1 LVSLRLGLDRRLAA
15 TLGAGGAV
23 CGVSAAIAIA
33 GAVGAEKE
41 HAPIAITT
49 VIVWAVVMIFVLP
62 LVSRAL

>member
-33 GAVGAEKE
+33 GAVGAKKE

>member
-1 LVSLRLGLDRRLAA
+1 
-15 TLGAGGAV
+15 LGAGGAV
-23 CGVSAAIAIA
+23 CGASAAIAIA
-33 GAVGAEKE
+33 GAVGAKKE